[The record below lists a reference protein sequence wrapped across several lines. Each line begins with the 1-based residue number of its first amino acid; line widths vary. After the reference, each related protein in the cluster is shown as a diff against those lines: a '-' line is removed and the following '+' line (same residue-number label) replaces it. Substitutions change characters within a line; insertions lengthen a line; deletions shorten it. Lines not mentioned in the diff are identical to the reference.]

1 MNTRHDIS
9 IQGLSESLT
18 DNHGNRPSAYDLVKT
33 EAALL
38 SFVALHT
45 TKPPLSMR
53 GKILDNLQK
62 LQKLKENRQPFTL
75 ENLPLLTSDSNWL
88 DWEAAVAGIEPAHDF
103 EDIHLHL
110 LEDND
115 QRELHILWV
124 KQEVPEEVHH
134 DVLESFTLLD
144 GSCEC
149 HISNEKGEVRIV
161 KMYAGDHIA
170 FKLGE
175 THDVYVTSATP
186 AKAILQWLKLA
197 A

>member
-1 MNTRHDIS
+1 M
-9 IQGLSESLT
+9 E
-18 DNHGNRPSAYDLVKT
+18 KT

-38 SFVALHT
+38 SFVALHAV
-45 TKPPLSMR
+45 KPPVPMKDR
-53 GKILDNLQK
+53 ILANMQN
-62 LQKLKENRQPFTL
+62 LQKLKENRQSFTL
-75 ENLPLLTSDSNWL
+75 ENLPLLTAHSNWL
-88 DWEAAVAGIEPAHDF
+88 DWEAAVTGIEPSEDF

-149 HISNEKGEVRIV
+149 HISDENGGFRIV
-161 KMYAGDHIA
+161 KMSAGDHIA